1 LGYLAASHHARAA
14 DQQVRE
20 LLSLHD
26 YPGDDI
32 PFVRGSALCALEVH
46 STFSAFDVR
55 VRLMHARAF
64 LQGREDAIGKDKI
77 LELMM
82 KVKLTVVT

>member
-1 LGYLAASHHARAA
+1 MGPLLHHIKTVS

-26 YPGDDI
+26 FPGDDI

-46 STFSAFDVR
+46 LPF
-55 VRLMHARAF
+55 RAF
-64 LQGREDAIGKDKI
+64 
-77 LELMM
+77 EL
-82 KVKLTVVT
+82 